1 MALDPAA
8 RVAAHPRSR
17 GENLR
22 ITTPAERRHRLIPAH
37 AGKTLPSHR
46 RYRRHTAHPRSRGEN
61 VCGGLGEN
69 LGSGSSPLTRGKPHE
84 GCLQV
89 TGGGLIPAHAGK
101 TSPSCTGPGRCPAH
115 PRSRGENFCMP
126 PVEACMLGSSPLTRG
141 KHPNQIVSESVQRLI
156 PAHAGKTRR
165 LGRTRW
171 RRPAHPRSRGE
182 NDKYWDAVGKS
193 DGSSP
198 LTRGKRN
205 SGHNHPHGDR
215 LIPAHAGKTCSV
227 PMSDR
232 CCTAH
237 PRSRGENASSWTRQP
252 SRHGSSPLT
261 RGKPLRTARRA
272 DSRRLIP
279 AHAGKTRRV
288 AVTRACAAAHPRSRG
303 ENPSPWPSTRSAA
316 GSSPL
321 TRGKPERRGR
331 WQRGH
336 RLIPAHAGKT
346 K

>member
-8 RVAAHPRSR
+8 RVA
-17 GENLR
+17 
-22 ITTPAERRHRLIPAH
+22 
-37 AGKTLPSHR
+37 
-46 RYRRHTAHPRSRGEN
+46 AHPRSRGEN

-115 PRSRGENFCMP
+115 PRSRGENVTQLYRSR
-126 PVEACMLGSSPLTRG
+126 PVSGSSPLTRG

-198 LTRGKRN
+198 LTRGKPCPCEYHTLTN
-205 SGHNHPHGDR
+205 R
-215 LIPAHAGKTCSV
+215 LIPAHAGKTSK
-227 PMSDR
+227 
-232 CCTAH
+232 
-237 PRSRGENASSWTRQP
+237 SR
-252 SRHGSSPLT
+252 
-261 RGKPLRTARRA
+261 
-272 DSRRLIP
+272 
-279 AHAGKTRRV
+279 
-288 AVTRACAAAHPRSRG
+288 
-303 ENPSPWPSTRSAA
+303 
-316 GSSPL
+316 
-321 TRGKPERRGR
+321 
-331 WQRGH
+331 
-336 RLIPAHAGKT
+336 
-346 K
+346 